1 MKKIIKITG
10 TVVRGVQKGRT
21 LGFPTANVAVDI
33 TLDSAI
39 YAGYITIDENKYR
52 AALYSPGNKIIEA
65 FILDFSDDLYG
76 KKVNIEIV
84 KKIRDKKNFKDE
96 KEAIDQITKDV
107 LKVKKILR

>member
-1 MKKIIKITG
+1 MLAILLLMKIN
-10 TVVRGVQKGRT
+10 
-21 LGFPTANVAVDI
+21 TAPR
-33 TLDSAI
+33 
-39 YAGYITIDENKYR
+39 YIHPE
-52 AALYSPGNKIIEA
+52 NKIIEA